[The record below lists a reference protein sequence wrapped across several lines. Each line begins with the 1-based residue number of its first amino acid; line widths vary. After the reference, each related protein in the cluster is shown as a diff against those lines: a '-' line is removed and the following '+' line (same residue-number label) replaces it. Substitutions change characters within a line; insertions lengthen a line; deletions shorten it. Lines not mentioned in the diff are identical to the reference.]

1 MLNVFEEIKE
11 RLPMLDAVKFYGLQV
26 GRSGMACCPFHNDKT
41 PSMKIYPDHFYCF
54 GCGESG
60 DGTGFVAKLFGISQ
74 LEAAKKISYDF
85 GLNLFNGEIAVP
97 VKKAPNPNAEYFRWL
112 KNAQSAVS
120 EYLNKLY
127 QWRKKYAPRNIGEQI
142 NPLFVESMQKM
153 SYIEYL
159 NEILRYGTDSEKR
172 EMFQE
177 NQKEI
182 NKIHQRLEILAVKE
196 RTVKRKAI

>member
-1 MLNVFEEIKE
+1 
-11 RLPMLDAVKFYGLQV
+11 
-26 GRSGMACCPFHNDKT
+26 MACCPFHNDKT

-112 KNAQSAVS
+112 KNAQSDVS

-127 QWRKKYAPRNIGEQI
+127 QWRKKYAPRNVGEQI

-172 EMFQE
+172 EMFRDIP
-177 NQKEI
+177 KEI
-182 NKIHQRLEILAVKE
+182 QNIAERLKKLAAKE
-196 RTVKRKAI
+196 HPAKRKAI

>member
-11 RLPMLDAVKFYGLQV
+11 RLPMLDVVKFYGLQV

-97 VKKAPNPNAEYFRWL
+97 VKKAPNSNAEYFRWL

-127 QWRKKYAPRNIGEQI
+127 QRRK

-172 EMFQE
+172 EMFRD
-177 NQKEI
+177 NPKEI
-182 NKIHQRLEILAVKE
+182 QNIAERLKKLDSDR
-196 RTVKRKAI
+196 RTVKHKTL